1 MNRSALLDQISTVI
15 ADVLDIDKP
24 VVTMET
30 AAESF
35 EGWDSLAH
43 ISIVGQIESEF
54 GVKFTLAELAEFS
67 TVGDIVEA
75 IERKRNGG

>member
-1 MNRSALLDQISTVI
+1 MNHSALLDQISIVI

-24 VVTMET
+24 VLGMET
-30 AAESF
+30 TAGSF

-43 ISIVGQIESEF
+43 ISIVAQIESDF
-54 GVKFTLAELAEFS
+54 GLKFTLAELAEFS
-67 TVGDIVEA
+67 AVGNIVQA